1 MFNLN
6 FTICH
11 IDNHTYYFGADGA
24 CYTSQ
29 FLNKDGKQYYFDN
42 DGIMLTDQEKI
53 IDGKFYHFNVNGE
66 AIQVND
72 PSEI

>member
-1 MFNLN
+1 
-6 FTICH
+6 
-11 IDNHTYYFGADGA
+11 
-24 CYTSQ
+24 
-29 FLNKDGKQYYFDN
+29 
-42 DGIMLTDQEKI
+42 MLTDQEKI